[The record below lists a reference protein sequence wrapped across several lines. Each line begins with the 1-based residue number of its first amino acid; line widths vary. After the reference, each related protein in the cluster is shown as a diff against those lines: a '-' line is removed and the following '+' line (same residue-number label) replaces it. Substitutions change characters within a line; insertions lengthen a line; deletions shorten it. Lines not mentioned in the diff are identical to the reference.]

1 MAELSLLRKAANIRK
16 TLQAARVG
24 QSRFDVSK
32 VLKAI
37 LVRRDYMVHVRGM
50 FPSMS
55 SYIEDHGTIAWY
67 TRTFGLNHLGEK
79 GGHRVENADEEEEAA
94 EKGEQETVASSYTC
108 LKPLIT
114 FCEKMMR
121 GTFDI
126 ALCKLTNDSIAGKS
140 LNLANQEDS
149 LKNILA
155 DIAGKYAADF
165 PPKKESSGE
174 ARVTHDGMEVIK
186 SSTLQDKADY
196 EIELD
201 KYLKASAENEAQQI
215 KEYIMT
221 RVAFVIDDLT
231 DDLPNKISKASQRSP
246 RGRCASTL
254 RSCSAN
260 FCMSVCAC
268 LAC

>member
-1 MAELSLLRKAANIRK
+1 
-16 TLQAARVG
+16 
-24 QSRFDVSK
+24 
-32 VLKAI
+32 
-37 LVRRDYMVHVRGM
+37 
-50 FPSMS
+50 MS
-55 SYIEDHGTIAWY
+55 SYVESYGTISWY
-67 TRTFGLNHLGEK
+67 TNTFGLNHLGEK
-79 GGHRVENADEEEEAA
+79 GGHRVENVEEEEEGA

-174 ARVTHDGMEVIK
+174 DRVTHDGMEVIK
-186 SSTLQDKADY
+186 STSLQDKADY

-201 KYLKASAENEAQQI
+201 KYLKASGENEAQQI

-231 DDLPNKISKASQRSP
+231 DDLPNKIGKQGLAKESKRKM
-246 RGRCASTL
+246 CVYSTEL
-254 RSCSAN
+254 
-260 FCMSVCAC
+260 FGKLVHVSVSMFGMLGICWAGMLDVC
-268 LAC
+268 LTC

>member
-1 MAELSLLRKAANIRK
+1 
-16 TLQAARVG
+16 
-24 QSRFDVSK
+24 
-32 VLKAI
+32 
-37 LVRRDYMVHVRGM
+37 
-50 FPSMS
+50 MS
-55 SYIEDHGTIAWY
+55 SYVESYGTIAWY
-67 TRTFGLNHLGEK
+67 ANTFGLNHLGEK
-79 GGHRVENADEEEEAA
+79 GGHRVENVEEEEEGA

-174 ARVTHDGMEVIK
+174 DRVTHDGMEVIK
-186 SSTLQDKADY
+186 STSLQDKADY

-201 KYLKASAENEAQQI
+201 KYLKASGENEAQQI

-231 DDLPNKISKASQRSP
+231 DDLPNKIGKQGLAKEAKRKM
-246 RGRCASTL
+246 CVYSTEL
-254 RSCSAN
+254 FGKLVHVSVCMFGMLGICWAGMLDVCLTCSA
-260 FCMSVCAC
+260 FV
-268 LAC
+268 

>member
-1 MAELSLLRKAANIRK
+1 
-16 TLQAARVG
+16 
-24 QSRFDVSK
+24 
-32 VLKAI
+32 
-37 LVRRDYMVHVRGM
+37 
-50 FPSMS
+50 MS
-55 SYIEDHGTIAWY
+55 SYVESYGTIAWY
-67 TRTFGLNHLGEK
+67 TNTFGLNHLGEK
-79 GGHRVENADEEEEAA
+79 GGHRVENVEEEEEGA

-114 FCEKMMR
+114 FCEKMSKMMR

-174 ARVTHDGMEVIK
+174 DRVTHDGMEVIK
-186 SSTLQDKADY
+186 STSLQDKADY

-201 KYLKASAENEAQQI
+201 KYLKASGENEAQQI

-231 DDLPNKISKASQRSP
+231 DDLPNKIGKQGLAKESKRKM
-246 RGRCASTL
+246 CVYSTEL
-254 RSCSAN
+254 
-260 FCMSVCAC
+260 FGKLVHVSVIMFGMLGICWAGMLDVC
-268 LAC
+268 LTC